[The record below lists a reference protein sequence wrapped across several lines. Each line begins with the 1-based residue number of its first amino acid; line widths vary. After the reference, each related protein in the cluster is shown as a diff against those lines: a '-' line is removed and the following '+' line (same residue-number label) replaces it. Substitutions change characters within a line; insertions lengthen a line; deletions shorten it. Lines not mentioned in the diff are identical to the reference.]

1 MSCTLAVRWCL
12 RAGVMDG
19 VFAGVGKSDD
29 GLRSEEVGS
38 RVSWTSQ
45 LSVLLLSALRGVKA
59 PTCIGEL
66 GGESTSFRVNAGFAL
81 KLELS
86 GGTLL

>member
-1 MSCTLAVRWCL
+1 ML
-12 RAGVMDG
+12 
-19 VFAGVGKSDD
+19 
-29 GLRSEEVGS
+29 
-38 RVSWTSQ
+38 Q

-59 PTCIGEL
+59 PMFIGEL
-66 GGESTSFRVNAGFAL
+66 GGESTSLRENAGFAQ